1 MGGHDL
7 TQSSPQV
14 YWTSGP
20 PFLNCNSQPVGPVR
34 NAWSGRPVEV
44 KAMEISSI
52 PRPPADV
59 SRLHRRERQ
68 QQPEMISIIRHA
80 PRLRSVS
87 EFFPG

>member
-1 MGGHDL
+1 MGGVTL
-7 TQSSPQV
+7 RNRVRRSI
-14 YWTSGP
+14 GP
-20 PFLNCNSQPVGPVR
+20 RSTFSNRNGQPVGPVR
-34 NAWSGRPVEV
+34 NAWSGRAVEV

-80 PRLRSVS
+80 PRLRSAFGPS
-87 EFFPG
+87 PD